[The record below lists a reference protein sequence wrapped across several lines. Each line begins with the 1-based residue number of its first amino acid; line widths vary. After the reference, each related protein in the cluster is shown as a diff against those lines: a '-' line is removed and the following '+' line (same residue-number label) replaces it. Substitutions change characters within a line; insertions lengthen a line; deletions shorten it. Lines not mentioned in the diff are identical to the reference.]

1 VQKDYKMSKSLKGEA
16 KMNSF
21 GNKLGL
27 LCVVLALF
35 ATAGCG
41 KKNDKKTVKTDS
53 KKMASATIPTLEEES
68 ESFLDEDAVSDLA
81 FVDDA
86 NTEKKDNKDT
96 VLASADELPSEFAD
110 QETASE
116 YPFKAIH
123 FGFNENSIREDQDA
137 VVTSDCELAQNAVEA
152 GKQVVVQGHTCQVGS
167 ASYNLALS
175 QRRAESVKA
184 EMVEAGIA
192 ADSIKTVGYGYE
204 MPLVWSEKKD
214 RSSLIKE
221 LSPNRRAEVLVN

>member
-1 VQKDYKMSKSLKGEA
+1 
-16 KMNSF
+16 MNSF
-21 GNKLGL
+21 GHKLGL

-41 KKNDKKTVKTDS
+41 KKKSKDNGKSTTKTDS
-53 KKMASATIPTLEEES
+53 KKMANVTIPTLEEET
-68 ESFLDEDAVSDLA
+68 ENFLDEDAVSDLA

-86 NTEKKDNKDT
+86 SSENKDKKDSL
-96 VLASADELPSEFAD
+96 LASADELPSEYAD
-110 QETASE
+110 QESSSE
-116 YPFKAIH
+116 FAFKPVH
-123 FGFNENSIREDQDA
+123 FGFNENAIREDQEA
-137 VVTSDCELAQNAVEA
+137 VVTEDCELAQNAVEA
-152 GKQVVVQGHTCQVGS
+152 GKEVVVQGHTCQVGS

-192 ADSIKTVGYGYE
+192 AENIKTVGYGYE

-214 RSSLIKE
+214 RPSLIKE
-221 LSPNRRAEVLVN
+221 LAPNRRAEVLVN

>member
-1 VQKDYKMSKSLKGEA
+1 
-16 KMNSF
+16 MNSF
-21 GNKLGL
+21 GHKLGL

-41 KKNDKKTVKTDS
+41 KKKSKDHGKSTSKTDS
-53 KKMASATIPTLEEES
+53 KKMANVTIPTLEEET
-68 ESFLDEDAVSDLA
+68 ENFLDEDAVSDLA
-81 FVDDA
+81 FVEDA
-86 NTEKKDNKDT
+86 GSDKKDSLL
-96 VLASADELPSEFAD
+96 VSADELPSEFSD
-110 QETASE
+110 QESSSE
-116 YPFKAIH
+116 YAFKSVH
-123 FGFNENSIREDQDA
+123 FGFNENSIREDQDE
-137 VVTSDCELAQNAVEA
+137 VVTADCELAQNAVEA
-152 GKQVVVQGHTCQVGS
+152 GKDVIVQGHTCQVGS

-192 ADSIKTVGYGYE
+192 AKSIKTVGYGYE

-221 LSPNRRAEVLVN
+221 LAPNRRAEVLVN